1 MWNDAVITNQ
11 GKELLAQWLQGGTF
25 NLDKAATGQGTVS
38 PSLLMGQT
46 SLVSQKQT
54 MSIIHMEKVE
64 GGIRVQLQLT
74 SEGVTTGYTVNQIGI
89 WASLSGGGSK
99 LAAIFQDDM
108 GLTVPTYNEMP
119 DFVFTFYA
127 TLQMS
132 NEGEITVS
140 IDPSTVVT
148 RSDFNAHLNDNE
160 NPHKVTQ
167 KQLLDELQTAT
178 ELADDDLL
186 PFEDTSENGAKKISK
201 ANLRATLGLN
211 TISMTGA
218 TVTLGSS
225 LTYTGSQQTQTVS
238 SVVVEGKTLTPGTDY
253 IVSGNTG
260 TAAGGYTLIVTGI
273 GKYVGSTAKAWT
285 IAKANGSASPSPS
298 SVTVFGAKG
307 ATQTVTVTRS
317 GDGTIDAASSDPGV
331 AAVTVSGTTITIK
344 ALSTGSATIHVT
356 VAAGSNHR
364 ATTCTFSVTAEI
376 LSSTLNDNTWEQIR
390 KASDIDAGASLW
402 PVGATKEIE
411 VKGTV
416 GTLSIDEKLWVFII
430 GFNHNANYEG
440 SHKIHFQG
448 FKTAQAGGTD
458 VGLVDNGY
466 GNGYTDG
473 TKYFSINH
481 WSYNNYGGWAACD
494 ARYDVL
500 GSTNV
505 APSNYGS
512 AKASGATGNDP
523 TATCTTS
530 PVEGTLMAALPSD
543 LRAVMKPI
551 TKYTDNVAGGTNT
564 SANVKATIDYL
575 PLLAEFEV
583 HGARTYANSYERN
596 YQAQYAYYANGNSKI
611 KYKHSAVTAAAV
623 WWVRSPYYGYYD
635 RWCTVNASGATYDYY
650 TNNSRALAPAFAV

>member
-25 NLDKAATGQGTVS
+25 NLDKAATGQGTIS

-46 SLVSQKQT
+46 NLVSQKQT

-74 SEGVTTGYTVNQIGI
+74 SEGVTAGYTVNQIGI

-99 LAAIFQDDM
+99 LAAIFQDDT
-108 GLTVPTYNEMP
+108 GLTVPTYDEMP

-127 TLQMS
+127 TLQMN

-167 KQLLDELQTAT
+167 KQLLDELQPAT

-225 LTYTGSQQTQTVS
+225 LTYTGNQQTQTVS

-260 TAAGGYTLIVTGI
+260 TVAGGYTLIITGI

-285 IAKANGSASPSPS
+285 IAKANGSASPSSS

-356 VAAGSNHR
+356 VAAGSNHK

-411 VKGTV
+411 VKGTI

-466 GNGYTDG
+466 GNSYTDG

-551 TKYTDNVAGGTNT
+551 TKYTDNVAGGTNA

-611 KYKHSAVTAAAV
+611 KYKHSAVTTVAV
-623 WWVRSPYYGYYD
+623 WWVRSPYCGNPTY
-635 RWCTVNASGATYDYY
+635 WCGVFASGATYRYPTY
-650 TNNSRALAPAFAV
+650 GSRALAPAFAV

>member
-25 NLDKAATGQGTVS
+25 NLDKAATGQGTIS

-46 SLVSQKQT
+46 NLVSQKQT

-74 SEGVTTGYTVNQIGI
+74 SEGVTAGYTVNQIGI

-99 LAAIFQDDM
+99 LAAIFQDDT
-108 GLTVPTYNEMP
+108 GLTVPTYDEMP

-127 TLQMS
+127 TLQMN

-167 KQLLDELQTAT
+167 KQLLDELQPAT

-225 LTYTGSQQTQTVS
+225 LTYTGNQQTQTVS

-260 TAAGGYTLIVTGI
+260 TVAGGYTLIITGI

-285 IAKANGSASPSPS
+285 IAKANGSASPSSS

-356 VAAGSNHR
+356 VAAGSNHK

-411 VKGTV
+411 VKGTI

-466 GNGYTDG
+466 GNSYTDG

-551 TKYTDNVAGGTNT
+551 TKYTDNVAGGTNA

-611 KYKHSAVTAAAV
+611 KYKHSAVTTAAV
-623 WWVRSPYYGYYD
+623 WWVRSPYYGTGYY
-635 RWCTVNASGATYDYY
+635 WCTVFTSGAPSYGT
-650 TNNSRALAPAFAV
+650 TNYSRALAPAFAV

>member
-25 NLDKAATGQGTVS
+25 NLDKAATGQGTIS

-46 SLVSQKQT
+46 NLVSQKQT

-74 SEGVTTGYTVNQIGI
+74 SEGVTAGYTVNQIGI

-99 LAAIFQDDM
+99 LAAIFQDDT
-108 GLTVPTYNEMP
+108 GLTVPTYDEMP

-127 TLQMS
+127 TLQMN

-167 KQLLDELQTAT
+167 KQLLDELQPAT

-225 LTYTGSQQTQTVS
+225 LTYTGNQQTQTVS

-260 TAAGGYTLIVTGI
+260 TVAGGYTLIITGI

-285 IAKANGSASPSPS
+285 IAKANGSASPSSS

-356 VAAGSNHR
+356 VAAGSNHK

-411 VKGTV
+411 VKGTI

-466 GNGYTDG
+466 GNSYTDG

-551 TKYTDNVAGGTNT
+551 TKYTDNVAGGTNA

-611 KYKHSAVTAAAV
+611 KYKHSAVTTAAV
-623 WWVRSPYYGYYD
+623 WWVRSPYYTYTNA
-635 RWCTVNASGATYDYY
+635 WCAVTTSGATNGYY
-650 TNNSRALAPAFAV
+650 TYYSRALAPAFAV

>member
-25 NLDKAATGQGTVS
+25 NLDKAATGQGTIS

-46 SLVSQKQT
+46 NLVSQKQT

-74 SEGVTTGYTVNQIGI
+74 SEGVTAGYTVNQIGI

-99 LAAIFQDDM
+99 LAAIFQDDT
-108 GLTVPTYNEMP
+108 GLTVPTYDEMP

-127 TLQMS
+127 TLQMN

-167 KQLLDELQTAT
+167 KQLLDELQPAT

-225 LTYTGSQQTQTVS
+225 LTYTGNQQTQTVS

-260 TAAGGYTLIVTGI
+260 TVAGGYTLIITGI

-285 IAKANGSASPSPS
+285 IAKANGSASPSSS

-356 VAAGSNHR
+356 VAAGSNHK

-411 VKGTV
+411 VKGTI

-466 GNGYTDG
+466 GNSYTDG

-551 TKYTDNVAGGTNT
+551 TKYTDNVAGGTNA

-611 KYKHSAVTAAAV
+611 KYKHSAVTTAAV
-623 WWVRSPYYGYYD
+623 WWVRSPWYNYGSN
-635 RWCTVNASGATYDYY
+635 WCNVIASGATNYNYTYY
-650 TNNSRALAPAFAV
+650 SRALAPAFAV

>member
-25 NLDKAATGQGTVS
+25 NLDKAATGQGTIS

-46 SLVSQKQT
+46 NLVSQKQT

-74 SEGVTTGYTVNQIGI
+74 SEGVTAGYTVNQIGI

-99 LAAIFQDDM
+99 LAAIFQDDT
-108 GLTVPTYNEMP
+108 GLTVPTYDEMP

-127 TLQMS
+127 TLQMN

-167 KQLLDELQTAT
+167 KQLLDELQPAT

-225 LTYTGSQQTQTVS
+225 LTYTGNQQTQTVS

-260 TAAGGYTLIVTGI
+260 TVAGGYTLIITGI

-285 IAKANGSASPSPS
+285 IAKANGSASPSSS

-356 VAAGSNHR
+356 VAAGSNHK

-411 VKGTV
+411 VKGTI

-466 GNGYTDG
+466 GNSYTDG

-551 TKYTDNVAGGTNT
+551 TKYTDNVAGGTNA

-611 KYKHSAVTAAAV
+611 KYKHSAVTTAAV
-623 WWVRSPYYGYYD
+623 WWSRSPCCYNGN
-635 RWCTVNASGATYDYY
+635 RFCCVWSSGGANEDI
-650 TNNSRALAPAFAV
+650 TNYSRAVAPAFAV

>member
-25 NLDKAATGQGTVS
+25 NLDKAATGQGTIS

-46 SLVSQKQT
+46 NLVSQKQT

-74 SEGVTTGYTVNQIGI
+74 SEGVTAGYTVNQIGI

-99 LAAIFQDDM
+99 LAAIFQDDT
-108 GLTVPTYNEMP
+108 GLTVPTYDEMP

-127 TLQMS
+127 TLQMN

-167 KQLLDELQTAT
+167 KQLLDELQPAT

-225 LTYTGSQQTQTVS
+225 LTYTGNQQTQTVS

-260 TAAGGYTLIVTGI
+260 TVAGGYTLIITGI

-285 IAKANGSASPSPS
+285 IAKANGSASPSSS

-356 VAAGSNHR
+356 VAAGSNHK

-411 VKGTV
+411 VKGTI

-466 GNGYTDG
+466 GNSYTDG

-551 TKYTDNVAGGTNT
+551 TKYTDNVAGGTNA

-611 KYKHSAVTAAAV
+611 KYKHSAVTTAAV
-623 WWVRSPYYGYYD
+623 WWVRSPYYGTNSI
-635 RWCTVNASGATYDYY
+635 WCIVPTSGATASYVP
-650 TNNSRALAPAFAV
+650 NGSRALAPAFAV

>member
-119 DFVFTFYA
+119 DFVLTFYA

-611 KYKHSAVTAAAV
+611 KYKHSAVTAAAI
-623 WWVRSPYYGYYD
+623 WWVRSPYYGNNG
-635 RWCTVNASGATYDYY
+635 RWCTVLTSGAS
-650 TNNSRALAPAFAV
+650 NNGNTSYSRALAPAFAV

>member
-25 NLDKAATGQGTVS
+25 NLDKAATGQGTIS

-46 SLVSQKQT
+46 NLVSQKQT

-74 SEGVTTGYTVNQIGI
+74 SEGVTAGYTVNQIGI

-99 LAAIFQDDM
+99 LAAIFQDDT
-108 GLTVPTYNEMP
+108 GLTVPTYDEMP

-127 TLQMS
+127 TLQMN

-167 KQLLDELQTAT
+167 KQLLDELQPAT

-225 LTYTGSQQTQTVS
+225 LTYTGNQQTQTVS

-260 TAAGGYTLIVTGI
+260 TVAGGYTLIITGI

-285 IAKANGSASPSPS
+285 IAKANGSASPSSS

-356 VAAGSNHR
+356 VAAGSNHK

-411 VKGTV
+411 VKGTI

-466 GNGYTDG
+466 GNSYTDG

-505 APSNYGS
+505 RRNGQRSDRYVHDESCRRNAHGGLTFGPSSSYE
-512 AKASGATGNDP
+512 ADH
-523 TATCTTS
+523 
-530 PVEGTLMAALPSD
+530 
-543 LRAVMKPI
+543 
-551 TKYTDNVAGGTNT
+551 
-564 SANVKATIDYL
+564 
-575 PLLAEFEV
+575 EV
-583 HGARTYANSYERN
+583 HGQRGWRDKCL
-596 YQAQYAYYANGNSKI
+596 SK
-611 KYKHSAVTAAAV
+611 
-623 WWVRSPYYGYYD
+623 RQGD
-635 RWCTVNASGATYDYY
+635 N
-650 TNNSRALAPAFAV
+650 

>member
-25 NLDKAATGQGTVS
+25 NLDKAATGQGTIS

-46 SLVSQKQT
+46 NLVSQKQT

-74 SEGVTTGYTVNQIGI
+74 SEGVTAGYTVNQIGI

-99 LAAIFQDDM
+99 LAAIFQDDT
-108 GLTVPTYNEMP
+108 GLTVPTYDEMP

-127 TLQMS
+127 TLQMN

-167 KQLLDELQTAT
+167 KQLLDELQPAT

-225 LTYTGSQQTQTVS
+225 LTYTGNQQTQTVS

-260 TAAGGYTLIVTGI
+260 TVAGGYTLIITGI

-285 IAKANGSASPSPS
+285 IAKANGSASPSSS

-356 VAAGSNHR
+356 VAAGSNHK

-411 VKGTV
+411 VKGTI

-466 GNGYTDG
+466 GNSYTDG

-551 TKYTDNVAGGTNT
+551 TKYTDNVAGGTNA

-611 KYKHSAVTAAAV
+611 KYKHSAVTTAAV
-623 WWVRSPYYGYYD
+623 WWVRSPYCYGNLY
-635 RWCTVNASGATYDYY
+635 WCLVITSGAAYG
-650 TNNSRALAPAFAV
+650 TNLNFSRALAPAFAV

>member
-25 NLDKAATGQGTVS
+25 NLDKAATGQGTIS

-46 SLVSQKQT
+46 NLVSQKQT

-74 SEGVTTGYTVNQIGI
+74 SEGVTAGYTVNQIGI

-99 LAAIFQDDM
+99 LAAIFQDDT
-108 GLTVPTYNEMP
+108 GLTVPTYDEMP

-127 TLQMS
+127 TLQMN

-167 KQLLDELQTAT
+167 KQLLDELQPAT

-225 LTYTGSQQTQTVS
+225 LTYTGNQQTQTVS

-260 TAAGGYTLIVTGI
+260 TVAGGYTLIITGI

-285 IAKANGSASPSPS
+285 IAKANGSASPSSS

-356 VAAGSNHR
+356 VAAGSNHK

-411 VKGTV
+411 VKGTI

-466 GNGYTDG
+466 GNSYTDG

-551 TKYTDNVAGGTNT
+551 TKYTDNVAGGTNA

-611 KYKHSAVTAAAV
+611 KYKHSAVTTAAG
-623 WWVRSPYYGYYD
+623 WWVRSPYYHYLQLLVQCRYERG
-635 RWCTVNASGATYDYY
+635 GEH
-650 TNNSRALAPAFAV
+650 

>member
-25 NLDKAATGQGTVS
+25 NLDKAATGQGTIS

-46 SLVSQKQT
+46 NLVSQKQT

-74 SEGVTTGYTVNQIGI
+74 SEGVTAGYTVNQIGI

-99 LAAIFQDDM
+99 LAAIFQDDT
-108 GLTVPTYNEMP
+108 GLTVPTYDEMP

-127 TLQMS
+127 TLQMN

-167 KQLLDELQTAT
+167 KQLLDELQPAT

-201 ANLRATLGLN
+201 ANLRATLWLN

-225 LTYTGSQQTQTVS
+225 LTYTGNQQTQTVS

-260 TAAGGYTLIVTGI
+260 TVAGGYTLIITGI

-285 IAKANGSASPSPS
+285 IAKANGSASPSSS

-356 VAAGSNHR
+356 VAAGSNHK

-411 VKGTV
+411 VKGTI

-466 GNGYTDG
+466 GNSYTDG

-551 TKYTDNVAGGTNT
+551 TKYTDNVAGGTNA

-611 KYKHSAVTAAAV
+611 KYKHSAVTTAAV
-623 WWVRSPYYGYYD
+623 WWVRSPYYTYTNA
-635 RWCTVNASGATYDYY
+635 WCAVTTSGATNGYY
-650 TNNSRALAPAFAV
+650 TYYSRALAPAFAV

>member
-11 GKELLAQWLQGGTF
+11 GKELLAQWPQGGTF

-46 SLVSQKQT
+46 NLVSQKQT

-99 LAAIFQDDM
+99 LAAIFQDDT
-108 GLTVPTYNEMP
+108 GLTVPTYDEMP

-127 TLQMS
+127 TLQMD

-140 IDPSTVVT
+140 IDLSTVVT

-160 NPHKVTQ
+160 NPHNVTQ
-167 KQLLDELQTAT
+167 KQLLDELQPAT

-260 TAAGGYTLIVTGI
+260 TAAGGYTLIITGI

-285 IAKANGSASPSPS
+285 IAKANGSARPSSS

-356 VAAGSNHR
+356 VAAGSNHK
-364 ATTCTFSVTAEI
+364 AATCTFNVTAEI
-376 LSSTLNDNTWEQIR
+376 LSSTLNDNTWGQIR
-390 KASDIDAGASLW
+390 QASDRGVAASLW
-402 PVGATKEIE
+402 PVGATKEVP

-416 GTLSIDEKLWVFII
+416 GTLSIDQKLWVFIL
-430 GFNHNANYEG
+430 GFNHNASLEG
-440 SHKIHFQG
+440 NNRTHFQG

-458 VGLVDNGY
+458 VGLIDNGF
-466 GNGYTDG
+466 GNYYTDG
-473 TKYFSINH
+473 TKYFNINH
-481 WSYNNYGGWAACD
+481 WSYNNYGGWAASD
-494 ARYDVL
+494 ARYDIL
-500 GSTNV
+500 GSTDVQPSIYGAAKTSGCTGGNPTSTCATNPV
-505 APSNYGS
+505 A
-512 AKASGATGNDP
+512 
-523 TATCTTS
+523 
-530 PVEGTLMAALPSD
+530 GTLMAALPSD

-551 TKYTDNVAGGTNT
+551 TKYTDNVAGGTNNA
-564 SANVKATIDYL
+564 SNISATIDYL
-575 PLLAEFEV
+575 PLLAEFEIF
-583 HGARTYANSYERN
+583 GKRTYANSYEKN
-596 YQAQYAYYANGNSKI
+596 YQAQYAYYANGNSKV
-611 KYKHSAVTAAAV
+611 KYKHSDATAAAV
-623 WWVRSPYYGYYD
+623 WWSRSPWYSSTSSF
-635 RWCTVNASGATYDYY
+635 CCAFSSGAAVLYSADY
-650 TNNSRALAPAFAV
+650 SRALAPAFAV

>member
-25 NLDKAATGQGTVS
+25 NLDKAATGQGTIS

-46 SLVSQKQT
+46 NLVSQKQT

-74 SEGVTTGYTVNQIGI
+74 SEGVTAGYTVNQIGI

-99 LAAIFQDDM
+99 LAAIFQDDT
-108 GLTVPTYNEMP
+108 GLTVPTYDEMP

-127 TLQMS
+127 TLQMN

-167 KQLLDELQTAT
+167 KQLLDELQPAT

-225 LTYTGSQQTQTVS
+225 LTYTGNQQTQTVS
-238 SVVVEGKTLTPGTDY
+238 PVVVEGKTLTPGTDY

-260 TAAGGYTLIVTGI
+260 TVAGGYTLIITGI

-285 IAKANGSASPSPS
+285 IAKANGSASPSSS

-356 VAAGSNHR
+356 VAAGSNHK

-411 VKGTV
+411 VKGTI

-466 GNGYTDG
+466 GNSYTDG

-551 TKYTDNVAGGTNT
+551 TKYTDNVAGGTNA

-611 KYKHSAVTAAAV
+611 KYKHSAVTTVAV
-623 WWVRSPYYGYYD
+623 WWVRSPYCGNPTY
-635 RWCTVNASGATYDYY
+635 WCGVFASGATYRYPTY
-650 TNNSRALAPAFAV
+650 GSRALAPAFAV

>member
-623 WWVRSPYYGYYD
+623 WWVRSPYYYISS
-635 RWCTVNASGATYDYY
+635 RWCTVNTSGATD
-650 TNNSRALAPAFAV
+650 NNTTSFSRALAPAFAV

>member
-25 NLDKAATGQGTVS
+25 NLDKAATGQGTIS

-46 SLVSQKQT
+46 NLVSQKQT

-74 SEGVTTGYTVNQIGI
+74 SEGVTAGYTVNQIGI

-99 LAAIFQDDM
+99 LAAIFQDDT
-108 GLTVPTYNEMP
+108 GLTVPTYDEMP

-127 TLQMS
+127 TLQMN

-167 KQLLDELQTAT
+167 KQLLDELQPAT

-225 LTYTGSQQTQTVS
+225 LTYTGNQQTQTVS

-260 TAAGGYTLIVTGI
+260 TVAGGYTLIITGI

-285 IAKANGSASPSPS
+285 IAKANGSASPSSS

-356 VAAGSNHR
+356 VAAGSNHK

-411 VKGTV
+411 VKGTI

-466 GNGYTDG
+466 GNSYTDG

-551 TKYTDNVAGGTNT
+551 TKYTDNVAGGTNA

-611 KYKHSAVTAAAV
+611 KYKHSAVTTAAG
-623 WWVRSPYYGYYD
+623 WWGRSPYYPYLQLLVQCRYERG
-635 RWCTVNASGATYDYY
+635 GEH
-650 TNNSRALAPAFAV
+650 

>member
-25 NLDKAATGQGTVS
+25 NLDKAATGQGTIS

-46 SLVSQKQT
+46 NLVSQKQT

-74 SEGVTTGYTVNQIGI
+74 SEGVTAGYTVNQIGI

-99 LAAIFQDDM
+99 LAAIFQDDT
-108 GLTVPTYNEMP
+108 GLTVPTYDEMP

-127 TLQMS
+127 TLQMN

-167 KQLLDELQTAT
+167 KQLLDELQPAT

-225 LTYTGSQQTQTVS
+225 LTYTGNQQTQTVS

-260 TAAGGYTLIVTGI
+260 TVAGGYTLIITGI

-285 IAKANGSASPSPS
+285 IAKANGSASPSSS

-356 VAAGSNHR
+356 VAAGSNHK

-411 VKGTV
+411 VKGTI

-466 GNGYTDG
+466 GNSYTDG

-551 TKYTDNVAGGTNT
+551 TKYTDNVAGGTNA

-611 KYKHSAVTAAAV
+611 KYKHSAVTTAAV
-623 WWVRSPYYGYYD
+623 WWVRSPYYTNFIY
-635 RWCTVNASGATYDYY
+635 WCIVYTSGATNYYY
-650 TNNSRALAPAFAV
+650 TYYSRALAPAFAV

>member
-25 NLDKAATGQGTVS
+25 NLDKAATGQGTIS

-46 SLVSQKQT
+46 NLVSQKQT

-74 SEGVTTGYTVNQIGI
+74 SEGVTAGYTVNQIGI

-99 LAAIFQDDM
+99 LAAIFQDDT
-108 GLTVPTYNEMP
+108 GLTVPTYDEMP

-127 TLQMS
+127 TLQMN

-167 KQLLDELQTAT
+167 KQLLDELQPAT

-225 LTYTGSQQTQTVS
+225 LTYTGNQQTQTVS

-260 TAAGGYTLIVTGI
+260 TVAGGYTLIITGI

-285 IAKANGSASPSPS
+285 IAKANGSASPSSS

-356 VAAGSNHR
+356 VAAGSNHK

-411 VKGTV
+411 VKGTI

-466 GNGYTDG
+466 GNSYTDG

-551 TKYTDNVAGGTNT
+551 TKYTDNVAGGTNA

-611 KYKHSAVTAAAV
+611 KYKHSAVTTAAV
-623 WWVRSPYYGYYD
+623 WWVRSPYCSSYYY
-635 RWCTVNASGATYDYY
+635 WCNVSASGATNSGA
-650 TNNSRALAPAFAV
+650 TSISRALAPAFAV

>member
-25 NLDKAATGQGTVS
+25 NLDKAATGQGTIS

-46 SLVSQKQT
+46 NLVSQKQT

-74 SEGVTTGYTVNQIGI
+74 SEGVTAGYTVNQIGI

-99 LAAIFQDDM
+99 LAAIFQDDT
-108 GLTVPTYNEMP
+108 GLTVPTYDEMP

-127 TLQMS
+127 TLQMN

-167 KQLLDELQTAT
+167 KQLLDELQPAT

-225 LTYTGSQQTQTVS
+225 LTYTGNQQTQTVS

-260 TAAGGYTLIVTGI
+260 TVAGGYTLIITGI

-285 IAKANGSASPSPS
+285 IAKANGSASPSSS

-356 VAAGSNHR
+356 VAAGSNHK

-411 VKGTV
+411 VKGTI

-466 GNGYTDG
+466 GNSYTDG

-551 TKYTDNVAGGTNT
+551 TKYTDNVAGGTNA

-611 KYKHSAVTAAAV
+611 KYKHSAVTTAAV
-623 WWVRSPYYGYYD
+623 WWVRSPYYGNAYY
-635 RWCTVNASGATYDYY
+635 WCSVYASGATS
-650 TNNSRALAPAFAV
+650 NNNTGTSRALAPAFAV

>member
-25 NLDKAATGQGTVS
+25 NLDKAATGQGTIS

-46 SLVSQKQT
+46 NLVSQKQT

-74 SEGVTTGYTVNQIGI
+74 SEGVTAGYTVNQIGI

-99 LAAIFQDDM
+99 LAAIFQDDT
-108 GLTVPTYNEMP
+108 GLTVPTYDEMP

-127 TLQMS
+127 TLQMN

-167 KQLLDELQTAT
+167 KQLLDELQPAT

-225 LTYTGSQQTQTVS
+225 LTYTGNQQTQTVS

-260 TAAGGYTLIVTGI
+260 TVAGGYTLIITGI

-285 IAKANGSASPSPS
+285 IAKANGSASPSSS

-356 VAAGSNHR
+356 VAAGSNHK

-411 VKGTV
+411 VKGTI

-466 GNGYTDG
+466 GNSYTDG

-551 TKYTDNVAGGTNT
+551 TKYTDNVAGGTNA

-611 KYKHSAVTAAAV
+611 KYKHSAVTTAAV
-623 WWVRSPYYGYYD
+623 WWVRSPFYGINYY
-635 RWCTVNASGATYDYY
+635 WCYVFTSGAASNYFTSS
-650 TNNSRALAPAFAV
+650 SRALAPAFAV

>member
-25 NLDKAATGQGTVS
+25 NLDKAATGQGTIS

-46 SLVSQKQT
+46 NLVSQKQT

-74 SEGVTTGYTVNQIGI
+74 SEGVTAGYTVNQIGI

-99 LAAIFQDDM
+99 LAAIFQDDT
-108 GLTVPTYNEMP
+108 GLTVPTYDEMP

-127 TLQMS
+127 TLQMN

-167 KQLLDELQTAT
+167 KQLLDELQPAT

-225 LTYTGSQQTQTVS
+225 LTYTGNQQTQTVS

-260 TAAGGYTLIVTGI
+260 TVAGGYTLIITGI

-285 IAKANGSASPSPS
+285 IAKANGSASPSSS

-356 VAAGSNHR
+356 VAAGSNHK

-411 VKGTV
+411 VKGTI

-466 GNGYTDG
+466 GNSYTDG

-551 TKYTDNVAGGTNT
+551 TKYTDNVAGGTNA

-611 KYKHSAVTAAAV
+611 KYKHSAVTTAAV
-623 WWVRSPYYGYYD
+623 WWVRSPYYNYGSF
-635 RWCTVNASGATYDYY
+635 WCAVTTSGAPNGYSTYG
-650 TNNSRALAPAFAV
+650 SRALAPAFAV

>member
-466 GNGYTDG
+466 GNGYADG

-623 WWVRSPYYGYYD
+623 WWVRSPCCNINY
-635 RWCTVNASGATYDYY
+635 RWCTVYTGGATGYNSTY
-650 TNNSRALAPAFAV
+650 NSRALAPAFAV

>member
-11 GKELLAQWLQGGTF
+11 GKELLAQWPQGGTF

-46 SLVSQKQT
+46 NLVSQKQT

-99 LAAIFQDDM
+99 LAAIFQDDT
-108 GLTVPTYNEMP
+108 GLTVPTYDEMP

-127 TLQMS
+127 TLQMD

-140 IDPSTVVT
+140 IDLSTVVT

-160 NPHKVTQ
+160 NPHNVTQ
-167 KQLLDELQTAT
+167 KQLLDELQPAT

-260 TAAGGYTLIVTGI
+260 TAAGGYTLIITGI

-285 IAKANGSASPSPS
+285 IAKANGSARPSSS

-356 VAAGSNHR
+356 VAAGSNHK

-623 WWVRSPYYGYYD
+623 WWVRSPCYSTTNS
-635 RWCTVNASGATYDYY
+635 WCTVYTSGAAGNGN
-650 TNNSRALAPAFAV
+650 TNNSRALAPDFAV

>member
-25 NLDKAATGQGTVS
+25 NLDKAATGQGTIS

-46 SLVSQKQT
+46 NLVSQKQT

-74 SEGVTTGYTVNQIGI
+74 SEGVTAGYTVNQIGI

-99 LAAIFQDDM
+99 LAAIFQDDT
-108 GLTVPTYNEMP
+108 GLTVPTYDEMP

-127 TLQMS
+127 TLQMN

-167 KQLLDELQTAT
+167 KQLLDELQPAT

-225 LTYTGSQQTQTVS
+225 LTYTGNQQTQTVS

-260 TAAGGYTLIVTGI
+260 TVAGGYTLIITGI

-285 IAKANGSASPSPS
+285 IAKANGSASPSSS

-356 VAAGSNHR
+356 VAAGSNHK

-411 VKGTV
+411 VKGTI

-466 GNGYTDG
+466 GNSYTDG

-551 TKYTDNVAGGTNT
+551 TKYTDNVAGGTNA

-611 KYKHSAVTAAAV
+611 KYKHSAVTTAAV
-623 WWVRSPYYGYYD
+623 WWSRSPCYYYYNYFCCV
-635 RWCTVNASGATYDYY
+635 WSSGGAGTSYTTY
-650 TNNSRALAPAFAV
+650 SRAVAPAFAV

>member
-623 WWVRSPYYGYYD
+623 WWVRSPYYYNYG
-635 RWCTVNASGATYDYY
+635 RWCTVYTSGAAYIGITYD
-650 TNNSRALAPAFAV
+650 SHALAPAFAV

>member
-25 NLDKAATGQGTVS
+25 NLDKAATGQGTIS

-46 SLVSQKQT
+46 NLVSQKQT

-74 SEGVTTGYTVNQIGI
+74 SEGVTAGYTVNQIGI

-99 LAAIFQDDM
+99 LAAIFQDDT
-108 GLTVPTYNEMP
+108 GLTVPTYDEMP

-127 TLQMS
+127 TLQMN

-167 KQLLDELQTAT
+167 KQLLDELQPAT

-225 LTYTGSQQTQTVS
+225 LTYTGNQQTQTVS

-260 TAAGGYTLIVTGI
+260 TVAGGYTLIITGI

-285 IAKANGSASPSPS
+285 IAKANGSASPSSS

-356 VAAGSNHR
+356 VAAGSNHK

-411 VKGTV
+411 VKGTI

-466 GNGYTDG
+466 GNSYTDG

-551 TKYTDNVAGGTNT
+551 TKYTDNVAGGTNA

-611 KYKHSAVTAAAV
+611 KYKHSAVTTAAV
-623 WWVRSPYYGYYD
+623 WWSRSPCCYNGNRFCCVWSSGGAYYGSTYY
-635 RWCTVNASGATYDYY
+635 
-650 TNNSRALAPAFAV
+650 SRAVAPAFAV

>member
-623 WWVRSPYYGYYD
+623 WWVRSPYYNSDG
-635 RWCTVNASGATYDYY
+635 RWCTVGTSGAP
-650 TNNSRALAPAFAV
+650 NFNLAGNSRALAPAFAV

>member
-364 ATTCTFSVTAEI
+364 ATTCTFSVMAEI

-623 WWVRSPYYGYYD
+623 WWVRSPSDYNHG
-635 RWCTVNASGATYDYY
+635 RWCTVITSGAANNGYAS
-650 TNNSRALAPAFAV
+650 NSRALAPAFAV